1 MTEQAA
7 AVTEQILSEAGV
19 PKASV
24 LMEQMRLLQTAA
36 VTGVLR
42 VAAVLVVFLL
52 GRMIIRHI
60 IRGFRAALERN
71 RSIDKGM
78 EQFLLSAVR
87 FVLYA
92 FLIMAILTVLGVPSA
107 SIAAAIASAG
117 VAVGLALQGS
127 LSNLAGGIILLY
139 TRPFVVGD
147 YVKTSGGE
155 GFVQDIGLIYTV
167 LRQFDNT
174 AVSVPNST
182 LTNGVITNC
191 TARNERRISFDVGI
205 GYGADIDKA
214 RSVIL
219 DVIRNHTETDQ
230 DKAPAVAVTDLQ
242 DSAVNLSVL
251 VWVKD
256 MAYGD
261 QLGLRNTLREEVK
274 KRLDAEG
281 VEIPFPQM
289 DVHIK

>member
-52 GRMIIRHI
+52 GRMLIRHI

-71 RSIDKGM
+71 KSIDKGM
-78 EQFLLSAVR
+78 EQFLLSAVS

-107 SIAAAIASAG
+107 SVAAAIASAG

>member
-107 SIAAAIASAG
+107 SVAAAIASAG
-117 VAVGLALQGS
+117 MAVGLALQGS

-256 MAYGD
+256 IAYGD

>member
-71 RSIDKGM
+71 KSIDKGM
-78 EQFLLSAVR
+78 EQFLLSAVS

-107 SIAAAIASAG
+107 SVAAAIASAG
-117 VAVGLALQGS
+117 MAVGLALQGS

-182 LTNGVITNC
+182 LTSGVITNC

>member
-107 SIAAAIASAG
+107 SVAAAIASAG
-117 VAVGLALQGS
+117 LAVGMALQGS

-155 GFVQDIGLIYTV
+155 GFVQ
-167 LRQFDNT
+167 
-174 AVSVPNST
+174 
-182 LTNGVITNC
+182 
-191 TARNERRISFDVGI
+191 
-205 GYGADIDKA
+205 
-214 RSVIL
+214 
-219 DVIRNHTETDQ
+219 
-230 DKAPAVAVTDLQ
+230 
-242 DSAVNLSVL
+242 
-251 VWVKD
+251 
-256 MAYGD
+256 
-261 QLGLRNTLREEVK
+261 
-274 KRLDAEG
+274 
-281 VEIPFPQM
+281 
-289 DVHIK
+289 

>member
-19 PKASV
+19 PEASV

-71 RSIDKGM
+71 KSIDKGM
-78 EQFLLSAVR
+78 EQFLLSAVS

-182 LTNGVITNC
+182 LTSGVITNC

-219 DVIRNHTETDQ
+219 DVIRNHPETDQ
-230 DKAPAVAVTDLQ
+230 DKAPAVVVTDLQ

>member
-107 SIAAAIASAG
+107 SVAAAIASAG
-117 VAVGLALQGS
+117 LAVGMALQGS

-230 DKAPAVAVTDLQ
+230 DKVPAVAVTDLQ

>member
-71 RSIDKGM
+71 KSIDKGM
-78 EQFLLSAVR
+78 EQFLLSAVS

-107 SIAAAIASAG
+107 SVAAAIASAG

-182 LTNGVITNC
+182 LTSGVITNC

-219 DVIRNHTETDQ
+219 DVIRNHPETDQ
-230 DKAPAVAVTDLQ
+230 DKTPAVVVTDLQ

-256 MAYGD
+256 MDYGD

>member
-7 AVTEQILSEAGV
+7 AATEQILSEAGV

-78 EQFLLSAVR
+78 EQFLLSAVS

-107 SIAAAIASAG
+107 SVAAAIASAG

-182 LTNGVITNC
+182 LTSGVITNC

-219 DVIRNHTETDQ
+219 DVIRNHPETDQ

>member
-167 LRQFDNT
+167 LRQFDHT

-182 LTNGVITNC
+182 LTSGVITNC